1 MLFYPA
7 IGKNQVVTPGAASA
21 QITIDSSGAYN
32 SVMVTNAGSKL
43 CHVRVGVG
51 PLTASTADIVV
62 LSGDSLVLGKA
73 YSDDALA
80 YISADG
86 TTLHVHPGQAAF

>member
-21 QITIDSSGAYN
+21 QITIDSNGSYN
-32 SVMVTNAGSKL
+32 SVTVTNAGSKL
-43 CHVRVGVG
+43 CHVRIGTG
-51 PLTASTADIVV
+51 PLTASTADLVV
-62 LSGDSLVLGKA
+62 LSGESIILGKA
-73 YSDDALA
+73 YSDDTLA